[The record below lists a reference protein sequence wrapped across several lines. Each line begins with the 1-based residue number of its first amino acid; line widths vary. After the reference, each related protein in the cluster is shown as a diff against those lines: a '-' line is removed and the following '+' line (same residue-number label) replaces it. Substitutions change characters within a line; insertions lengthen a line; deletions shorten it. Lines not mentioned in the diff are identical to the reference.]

1 MRRTRVFR
9 KSPSICCAS
18 ALSRP
23 ETGVPT
29 AMSVLPVYRLNSTL
43 NAASV
48 AMNGVAP
55 RSRASRERRAATSA
69 GTVNG
74 ATAPVSSR
82 TAGRGRS
89 VGSSS
94 GATPASRR
102 RQ

>member
-1 MRRTRVFR
+1 MRSTRVLR
-9 KSPSICCAS
+9 KSPSIS
-18 ALSRP
+18 SVSGRSRP

-29 AMSVLPVYRLNSTL
+29 AMSLLPVYRLSSTWK
-43 NAASV
+43 AARQ

-55 RSRASRERRAATSA
+55 YSCASLVRAVATSA

-74 ATAPVSSR
+74 TTAPLSSR

-94 GATPASRR
+94 GASPASRF